1 MPLPANTLANT
12 KTRDGWLHWLT
23 RYPAPNAPIEPVAQ
37 TGTSSRHSPQN
48 HVLLKSQR
56 NAPHMSHL
64 SFTQTHQNALR
75 ELTRLTEIKNRLAG
89 LIIDLKQTEGADI
102 WVREYTLRLKENIL
116 PAIAE
121 VKAYINSQELK
132 VTKTSN

>member
-1 MPLPANTLANT
+1 MTC
-12 KTRDGWLHWLT
+12 
-23 RYPAPNAPIEPVAQ
+23 
-37 TGTSSRHSPQN
+37 
-48 HVLLKSQR
+48 
-56 NAPHMSHL
+56 L

-75 ELTRLTEIKNRLAG
+75 ELTRLEGIRDRTAG
-89 LIIDLKQTEGADI
+89 LIVELKQTEGADI
-102 WVREYTLRLKENIL
+102 WVREYTLRLKENVL